1 MSLLG
6 SSRIGKPICLCLIL
20 TGVLLLSSVAA
31 MAQQTPPKYDI
42 FAGYQWLNPGGNI
55 PGGPDGMGGLL
66 PFKLPSMGKGGGL
79 AFGYNFHPNFALE
92 GDIGV
97 NLKDQF
103 DVSTFSIGPRFT
115 WRSEGFN
122 LFAHTL
128 LGDNHLT
135 SPVGARNGIGAIL
148 GGGIDL
154 PIVKRIS
161 LRLIEADYQ
170 WARQNY
176 ASVVSP

>member
-1 MSLLG
+1 
-6 SSRIGKPICLCLIL
+6 
-20 TGVLLLSSVAA
+20 
-31 MAQQTPPKYDI
+31 
-42 FAGYQWLNPGGNI
+42 
-55 PGGPDGMGGLL
+55 
-66 PFKLPSMGKGGGL
+66 MGKGGGL

-92 GDIGV
+92 GDIGL

-103 DVSTFSIGPRFT
+103 DVSTYSIGPRFT

-135 SPVGARNGIGAIL
+135 KPVGARNGIGAIL

-154 PIVKRIS
+154 PIVKR
-161 LRLIEADYQ
+161 
-170 WARQNY
+170 
-176 ASVVSP
+176 